1 MTVETT
7 AEAIV
12 PEGIATEDELEAAIA
27 DLAAFIADPTTIF
40 GRPRVFQVWARRPP
54 SS

>member
-1 MTVETT
+1 MTVEATG
-7 AEAIV
+7 EAIV
-12 PEGIATEDELEAAIA
+12 REGIATQDELDAAIA
-27 DLAAFIADPTTIF
+27 DLAAFTADETTIV